1 MCVKPISLLLILGLY
16 SSLFAQTLIPYLE
29 NGKYGFTNVA
39 GEIIIAPKYDNV
51 ENFTAHGVALTR
63 INDQIIYINKA
74 GTELLSCYS
83 SLKPKIDYVI
93 NSNSGQNSWN
103 YVKDTLDNLC
113 QISYG
118 DKSFQFINIKTS
130 HISSTFIEEKLKV
143 QMSVCPPW
151 YGILFRY
158 GYFIGKTKDNAYV
171 VLNPE
176 GEVVLKPT
184 NKAIIWNEELITY
197 HENDSTILF
206 NPKVKT
212 KIAIPYYSIHDIIDN
227 NYLIVSNAKSIYS
240 HPIGISSYNK
250 GLITTNGEIILD
262 AKYKELYKSI
272 GNRLIANNENAF
284 LMDYNGKIIRTLHNF
299 KNIYKVNDFCLVSE
313 LQNGKKVL
321 MDADGNSLTNEIY
334 DAIEYHNVEKYFTW
348 KIGEYS
354 GILDS
359 NLNFVIRFKCDAIYF
374 CSDRNYFYVNTD
386 FRTGIIDANKK
397 VIVPFQYDKCYFT
410 HEKFIQITLGR
421 KVGLANLKG
430 KILFEPIYEEIQIVK
445 KDTRYYFRPKKDNL
459 YACYDEN
466 LNLLSGFNSE
476 TYDISDSPIGRYYKG
491 NAYHFTDMY
500 GNPLGY
506 SAKNYT
512 SGYVSADSTY
522 IVVTNDDKKINILLN
537 GSSFA
542 DKYAV
547 NGEIIKIQ
555 IKSGLIALSRNGLQ
569 GIVNYHNKLVL
580 PFEKREIKEITE
592 KLIISEERGKYYLYD
607 NSGHQIFKDGF
618 DYVSDYENNGF
629 RAVANKIEGKTYEF
643 ITPECLTGKPDTII
657 KNHMNFGYI
666 NRNGEIIVPMKYQSA
681 SRYTNNL
688 VVVTKGFN
696 DGEKET
702 FILDTVGN
710 IVLSTTYDDLYPLDQ
725 PDDDSLLYLATL
737 GQNRGLIN
745 LKGKVILPFE
755 YKRIYG
761 FHKLDI
767 LYVEDLSDS
776 CHLINLSNKILY
788 TAKQYQNEI
797 INSNCIELPN
807 KKFLIF
813 PDGKSVIINL
823 DGNVLYSLPEQN
835 VQLTK
840 MDKIDVIEVIGK
852 NYKFYINSH
861 TLKAYK
867 N

>member
-1 MCVKPISLLLILGLY
+1 MCIKPISLLLVLGLY
-16 SSLFAQTLIPYLE
+16 SSLFAQTLIPYLD
-29 NGKYGFTNVA
+29 NGKYGFANVA
-39 GEIIIAPKYDNV
+39 GEIIIAPKYDHV

-74 GTELLSCYS
+74 GKELLLCHS
-83 SLKPKIDYVI
+83 SLKPKINYVT
-93 NSNSGQNSWN
+93 NSNSSQNSRIFI
-103 YVKDTLDNLC
+103 KDTLDNLR

-130 HISSTFIEEKLKV
+130 YISNTFIEEELKV
-143 QMSVCPPW
+143 PMSVRPSW
-151 YGILFRY
+151 FEVLFRY
-158 GYFIGKTKDNAYV
+158 GYFIGKTKDNAYD
-171 VLNPE
+171 VLNTE

-184 NKAIIWNEELITY
+184 NDAIIWNEELISY

-206 NPKVKT
+206 NPIVKT
-212 KIAIPYYSIHDIIDN
+212 KIAVPYYSIHDLIDN
-227 NYLIVSNAKSIYS
+227 HYLIVSNRKSIYS
-240 HPIGISSYNK
+240 YPIGNSSYNK

-262 AKYKELYKSI
+262 AKYKELSKSI
-272 GNRLIANNENAF
+272 GHRLIANNGNAF
-284 LMDYNGKIIRTLHNF
+284 LMDYNGKIIRSLQNL

-321 MDADGNSLTNEIY
+321 MDADGNFLTNERY

-354 GILDS
+354 GILDR
-359 NLNFVIRFKCDAIYF
+359 NLNFVIRYKCDAINF
-374 CSDRNYFYVNTD
+374 CSDRNYFYVIEG
-386 FRTGIIDANKK
+386 FRTGIIDSNKK
-397 VIVPFQYDKCYFT
+397 IIVPIQYDECYFT

-445 KDTRYYFRPKKDNL
+445 KDNRYYFRPKKDNL

-466 LNLLSGFNSE
+466 LNWLSGFNSK
-476 TYDISDSPIGRYYKG
+476 TYYISDLPIDRYYQE

-506 SAKNYT
+506 SAKNYN
-512 SGYVSADSTY
+512 SGYVSTDSTY
-522 IVVTNDDKKINILLN
+522 IVVTNDDNKINVLLN
-537 GSSFA
+537 ESSFA

-555 IKSGLIALSRNGLQ
+555 IKSGLISLSRNGLQ
-569 GIVNYHNKLVL
+569 GVVNYQNKPVL

-618 DYVSDYENNGF
+618 DYFRDYENNGF
-629 RAVANKIEGKTYEF
+629 RAVANKIEGKTYEY

-681 SRYTNNL
+681 SSYTDNL

-696 DGEKET
+696 NGEKET

-710 IVLSTTYDDLYPLDQ
+710 IVLSTPYDNLYQLEQFDE
-725 PDDDSLLYLATL
+725 SLYYVATL
-737 GQNRGLIN
+737 EKKLGLIN

-755 YKRIYG
+755 YKMIYG

-767 LYVEDLSDS
+767 LCVEDFGNS
-776 CHLINLSNKILY
+776 CHLVNRFNKILY
-788 TAKQYQNEI
+788 TAKQFQNKN

-813 PDGKSVIINL
+813 PDGKSVIIDL
-823 DGNVLYSLPEQN
+823 EGNFLFSFPEQN

-840 MDKIDVIEVIGK
+840 LDKIDVIEVIGE
-852 NYKFYINSH
+852 NYKYYINAQ